1 MRLKIKEKGQRKCDG
16 NEGAWEYEQGK
27 LEEGMI
33 GKCDRSKGLWNGP

>member
-1 MRLKIKEKGQRKCDG
+1 MRLKIKDKGSATEMRAPGSTK
-16 NEGAWEYEQGK
+16 GK